1 MFVETFEGVAK
12 VGVEG
17 LKVVSTISVNG
28 VAAALRDTTGG
39 ATAAAIEY

>member
-1 MFVETFEGVAK
+1 VT
-12 VGVEG
+12 
-17 LKVVSTISVNG
+17 STINVNG